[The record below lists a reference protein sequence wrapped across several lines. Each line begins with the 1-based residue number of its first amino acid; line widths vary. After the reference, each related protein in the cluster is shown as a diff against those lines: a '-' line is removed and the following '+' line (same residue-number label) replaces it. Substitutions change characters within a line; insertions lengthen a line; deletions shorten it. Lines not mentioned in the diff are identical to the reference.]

1 MRCKKSVKEC
11 LSGNK
16 KIKKALQAE
25 KTDQSPCSS
34 FFVKTRKVFLW
45 ILPGGKICRKAS
57 LTVEAAMVLPIFILT
72 VSTIL
77 GILDSYRIQ
86 ALIKTS
92 LHQSAMELGMYAY
105 GMEQGMGTPVGN
117 IASASVCMAYAR
129 NKMPDLGENVQLSFI
144 ETTCKNGEITLRVKG
159 EYRLPVTLLPIP
171 VMKFYNEA
179 KVNSWI
185 GWDAS
190 RKISDSEKSDM
201 DMVYIAENESVYH
214 TSPWCTHINLSIHTG
229 WAENMRKLRNEYGEK
244 YVPCE
249 KCGGGKEAEIVYYTE
264 TGNRYHT
271 SENCSGLKRTVHI
284 VKKSEVS
291 HIHQCQRCREKN
303 EP

>member
-1 MRCKKSVKEC
+1 MRCEKSVKEC

-16 KIKKALQAE
+16 KIEKALQAE
-25 KTDQSPCSS
+25 KTNHFPFFS
-34 FFVKTRKVFLW
+34 FFTKTRKVFLW

-57 LTVEAAMVLPIFILT
+57 LTVEAAAALPIFILT
-72 VSTIL
+72 VSTLL
-77 GILDSYRIQ
+77 GILDGYRIQ
-86 ALIKTS
+86 AMIKTS

-105 GMEQGMGTPVGN
+105 GMEQGVGTTVGN
-117 IASASVCMAYAR
+117 VVSAGVCIAYAR
-129 NKMPDLGENVQLSFI
+129 SKMPDLGENVQLSFR
-144 ETTCKNGEITLRVKG
+144 ETTCKNGEITLRVRG
-159 EYRLPVTLLPIP
+159 EYRLPVTLFPIP
-171 VMKFYNEA
+171 VMKLYNEA

-185 GWDAS
+185 GWDTS
-190 RKISDSEKSDM
+190 RGIAEIQESDTE
-201 DMVYIAENESVYH
+201 MVYIAENESVYH

-229 WAENMRKLRNEYGEK
+229 GTGNMGKLRNEYGEK

-249 KCGGGKEAEIVYYTE
+249 KCGSGKETGIVYYTE

-271 SENCSGLKRTVHI
+271 SENCSGLKRTVHL
-284 VKKSEVS
+284 VEKSEVS